1 MVTLSALVSAQRG
14 QSIHMLDTSDMQV
27 SDEQYVFHLHGQF
40 KQARVGNETLTIT
53 LPAYK
58 DDIRLCIVNTL
69 SVYLQRTE
77 QLRKSLKLFISTVKP
92 HKAVSKDTIS
102 RWIKVTLGLAG
113 IDGNVFKPHST
124 RAAATSAAKRKGV
137 IVADILNVAGWSN
150 EKTFARF
157 YNKPLN
163 SNADVFSHAI
173 LRG

>member
-1 MVTLSALVSAQRG
+1 M
-14 QSIHMLDTSDMQV
+14 
-27 SDEQYVFHLHGQF
+27 FHLHGQF

-77 QLRKSLKLFISTVKP
+77 QLRNSSKLFISTVKP

-137 IVADILNVAGWSN
+137 IVSDILNVAGWSN

-157 YNKPLN
+157 YNKPLS

-173 LRG
+173 IRG